1 MAVKTVQDLFV
12 DELRDI
18 YSAEK
23 QLTKALPKM
32 AKAATSPELRQAFE
46 MHLEE
51 TRGQVDRLDQV
62 FEQLD
67 LPKRAKKC
75 EAMEGLIEEA
85 KSGMEEIENP
95 NVLDIG
101 MIINAQKVEH
111 YEIAGY
117 GSLVALAH
125 QLGHAEAATLL
136 EETLEEEKAAD
147 QKLGEIAQTV
157 NALAGES
164 SQEDSSTET
173 ERTGGTASRS
183 GRKAPSRAPA

>member
-1 MAVKTVQDLFV
+1 
-12 DELRDI
+12 
-18 YSAEK
+18 
-23 QLTKALPKM
+23 
-32 AKAATSPELRQAFE
+32 
-46 MHLEE
+46 
-51 TRGQVDRLDQV
+51 
-62 FEQLD
+62 
-67 LPKRAKKC
+67 
-75 EAMEGLIEEA
+75 
-85 KSGMEEIENP
+85 
-95 NVLDIG
+95 

-125 QLGHAEAATLL
+125 QLGHAEVATLL
-136 EETLEEEKAAD
+136 KETLEEEKAAD